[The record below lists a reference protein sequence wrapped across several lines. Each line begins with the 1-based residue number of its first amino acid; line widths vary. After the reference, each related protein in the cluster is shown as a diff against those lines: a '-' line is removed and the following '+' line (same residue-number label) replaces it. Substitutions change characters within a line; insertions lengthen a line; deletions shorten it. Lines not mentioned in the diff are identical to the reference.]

1 VRTRP
6 DAPTARPMF
15 ALVAGILLVVGT
27 ACGPTVPHQSGTAGA
42 VAASPGAGLGVPSGT
57 TSTTGGKKAGSGAV
71 TGAGG
76 STTGGS
82 MGGTTGGVAGG
93 GSGGGSLPT
102 GTGGGK
108 HLAVAP
114 SAPGVTDTTIYIG
127 SYYNKNQGQGNAAFG
142 ASGLDQ
148 GDARKPQNVMID
160 WVNSHGGV
168 AGRKLSPIY
177 YGFDASGTGPPSDQ
191 QDQAACAKYTQDN
204 KVFAMIV
211 QGSIFDECAKREGA
225 VDLNQDGTPSI
236 YKKYPDRIDIESLN
250 MVRAWKVTV
259 DGAAQLGYFNAG
271 AKIGVVAWD
280 GPDYKEA
287 INDGLLP
294 ELRRHGLS
302 LATQPYF
309 IAEPQTFQD
318 LGSASAAVNNAVLKF
333 ATLGIDHVFVMDGQ
347 AGLCGGSCLSIEWLK
362 RAESQQYYPDY
373 AFNDKNSAIELA
385 KLGIL
390 SKRQA
395 VGSIYINWTDAGPD
409 YEKGLKPNPQ
419 LQECIKIMK
428 AHNIDMSN
436 ANQQGAAYAACED
449 MWFMQTVGEKLT
461 SMNLD
466 LSTPNFINAVDALGY
481 SYLSPLSYANYFSA
495 QQHDGAA
502 GVRHGKW
509 VPCNDLNCYKWIGT
523 VYKVG

>member
-1 VRTRP
+1 MRTRP

-114 SAPGVTDTTIYIG
+114 SAPGVTDTTIYIA

-204 KVFAMIV
+204 KVFAMGGGKNDILK
-211 QGSIFDECAKREGA
+211 SCAQKAGA
-225 VDLNQDGTPSI
+225 IS
-236 YKKYPDRIDIESLN
+236 IES
-250 MVRAWKVTV
+250 
-259 DGAAQLGYFNAG
+259 
-271 AKIGVVAWD
+271 
-280 GPDYKEA
+280 P
-287 INDGLLP
+287 
-294 ELRRHGLS
+294 
-302 LATQPYF
+302 
-309 IAEPQTFQD
+309 
-318 LGSASAAVNNAVLKF
+318 
-333 ATLGIDHVFVMDGQ
+333 
-347 AGLCGGSCLSIEWLK
+347 
-362 RAESQQYYPDY
+362 
-373 AFNDKNSAIELA
+373 
-385 KLGIL
+385 
-390 SKRQA
+390 
-395 VGSIYINWTDAGPD
+395 
-409 YEKGLKPNPQ
+409 
-419 LQECIKIMK
+419 
-428 AHNIDMSN
+428 
-436 ANQQGAAYAACED
+436 
-449 MWFMQTVGEKLT
+449 
-461 SMNLD
+461 
-466 LSTPNFINAVDALGY
+466 
-481 SYLSPLSYANYFSA
+481 
-495 QQHDGAA
+495 
-502 GVRHGKW
+502 
-509 VPCNDLNCYKWIGT
+509 
-523 VYKVG
+523 